1 MSFYVRYEDRL
12 AHDLSANGTSILH
25 DNEIGHFPGYGLFV
39 LASNF
44 VTRGAAILKQVLQAD
59 DQDRVGAWKIICAA
73 TLALPPQA
81 PEWQAACITTRA
93 PITCSGSQFGNMNS
107 PRQPGAGFLFYR

>member
-59 DQDRVGAWKIICAA
+59 DQDRVGALENHLRRDIG
-73 TLALPPQA
+73 LAPTGSRVA
-81 PEWQAACITTRA
+81 
-93 PITCSGSQFGNMNS
+93 SGLYYDQGSNY
-107 PRQPGAGFLFYR
+107 L